1 MSANHET
8 ILASRPDGMPTAAN
22 FSYRESSTPEPGAGE
37 ILIRLIYISVDPYMR
52 GRMIVSKS
60 YIAPFEVD
68 QPLESG
74 CVGQVVTSNN
84 DRYAVGDFVTGM
96 MKWSELQTHSGKDL
110 VKLDGKLPLSYALGV
125 LGMPGMTA
133 WAGLNI
139 HGKPKEGETLVV
151 SAASGAVGS
160 LVVQLGKAK
169 GLRVV
174 GVAGGAEKCAFV
186 VDELGADACVDHR
199 DANLAANLK
208 AACPNGIDIY
218 FENVGG
224 STLDAVVPLFNPF
237 SRMPLCGMIAH
248 YNDMA
253 SPSGPDRAPAI
264 MRAILTMRVNV
275 RGFIVRDHWEKFP
288 EFLAEVGPLVATGK
302 VKVKETVTEGLENAP
317 EAFMALLTGGNFG
330 KQIVKVGDDP
340 TKG

>member
-8 ILASRPDGMPTAAN
+8 ILASRPDGMPTSEN
-22 FSYRESSTPEPGAGE
+22 FSYRECAAPEPGADE

-68 QPLESG
+68 KPLESG
-74 CVGQVVTSNN
+74 CVGQVVATNN

-96 MKWSELQTHSGKDL
+96 MKWAELQTHTGKDL

-174 GVAGGAEKCAFV
+174 GVAGGAEKCVFV

-199 DANLAANLK
+199 DPDLAANLK
-208 AACPNGIDIY
+208 AACPDGVDIY

-224 STLDAVVPLFNPF
+224 ATLDAVTPLFNPF

-253 SPSGPDRAPAI
+253 APSGPDRAPAI

-288 EFLAEVGPLVATGK
+288 EFLGEVGPLVATGK

-317 EAFMALLTGGNFG
+317 DAFMALLTGGNFG

>member
-1 MSANHET
+1 MPVNHET

-22 FSYRESSTPEPGAGE
+22 FDYREAAMPEAGDGE
-37 ILIRLIYISVDPYMR
+37 ILIRLIYLSVDPYMR

-68 QPLESG
+68 APLESG
-74 CVGQVVTSNN
+74 AVGQVVASNN
-84 DRYAVGDFVTGM
+84 PKYAEGDFVTGM
-96 MKWSELQTHSGKDL
+96 LKWREFQTHSGKEL

-186 VDELGADACVDHR
+186 TDELGADACVDHR
-199 DANLAANLK
+199 DLDLNAKLK
-208 AACPNGIDIY
+208 AACPDGVDIY

-224 STLDAVVPLFNPF
+224 EVFEAVFPQMNLF
-237 SRMPLCGMIAH
+237 SRLVLCGQISQYNATERSAGIGQSLIMGMIGRR
-248 YNDMA
+248 MTA
-253 SPSGPDRAPAI
+253 SGFVIGDHRDR
-264 MRAILTMRVNV
+264 
-275 RGFIVRDHWEKFP
+275 FD
-288 EFLAEVGPLVATGK
+288 EFQAEVGGWIRNGK
-302 VKVKETVTEGLENAP
+302 VRYREDIAQDLERAAGAFQGLLEGR
-317 EAFMALLTGGNFG
+317 NFG
-330 KQIVKVGDDP
+330 KQLVQISDDP
-340 TKG
+340 TR